1 MIRIKQNGETILI
14 NLGMI
19 AYVSTYIDYRYD
31 NEYRVNI
38 KFVGDRD
45 LVVSFFSDKD
55 REQFLT
61 QLQKG

>member
-1 MIRIKQNGETILI
+1 MIRIKQNGETTLI
-14 NLGMI
+14 NPEMI
-19 AYVSTYIDYRYD
+19 TYVSTYIDYRYD
-31 NEYRVNI
+31 NEYRVTI

-45 LVVSFFSDKD
+45 LVVSFSSEKD